1 MNVRMSIADAEIQ
14 RITVTLPF
22 RPGAG
27 DGSYVCR
34 HLEVNRLSGPQRIA
48 LRGVFDGLVLLRE
61 RLSCGKP
68 VVSNADCGRWLFE
81 QIAAAV
87 DGGNGAQSK
96 PDGDEP
102 KSN

>member
-1 MNVRMSIADAEIQ
+1 MSDRTCIADVELRRLEIK
-14 RITVTLPF
+14 LPF
-22 RPGAG
+22 RPAAD

-48 LRGVFDGLVLLRE
+48 LRGVFDGLVLVRA
-61 RLSCGKP
+61 RLACGKP

-96 PDGDEP
+96 SNDDKP
-102 KSN
+102 KSD

>member
-1 MNVRMSIADAEIQ
+1 MSDRTRIADVELQRLEIK
-14 RITVTLPF
+14 LPF
-22 RPGAG
+22 RPAPD

-34 HLEVNRLSGPQRIA
+34 HLEINRLSGPQRIA

-81 QIAAAV
+81 RIAAAV
-87 DGGNGAQSK
+87 QAAN
-96 PDGDEP
+96 GDES